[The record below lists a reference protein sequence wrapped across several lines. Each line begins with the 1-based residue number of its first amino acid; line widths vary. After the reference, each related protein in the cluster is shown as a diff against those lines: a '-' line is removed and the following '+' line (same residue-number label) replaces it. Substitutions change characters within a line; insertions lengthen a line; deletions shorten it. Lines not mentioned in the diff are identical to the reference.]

1 MYHQKSTSSRSTYHT
16 SSSYPSES
24 PTPTHVAPPAKQR
37 FTIPMK
43 LEPQELPPQIL
54 SPHDPY
60 VSTVNNWPPG
70 PSNPSPLSRASQP
83 PPEFKHLPP
92 SHFSHPPPG
101 FEHPQPP
108 PPLFVNI
115 NKNASQLENHQN
127 LPPNLG
133 NQDFPN
139 PPNNILDFIHPNDM
153 PCLHDMFCQCCSTTR
168 HEIYM
173 L

>member
-1 MYHQKSTSSRSTYHT
+1 MTSSSKTNSSNFKRKHARMSVKSSNLESSSEEHQNERTPSPPLRKKSLLPPNAPSKSTSSRSTYHT

-37 FTIPMK
+37 FAIPMK

-54 SPHDPY
+54 SPHNPY

-92 SHFSHPPPG
+92 SHFSHPPP
-101 FEHPQPP
+101 
-108 PPLFVNI
+108 
-115 NKNASQLENHQN
+115 
-127 LPPNLG
+127 
-133 NQDFPN
+133 
-139 PPNNILDFIHPNDM
+139 
-153 PCLHDMFCQCCSTTR
+153 
-168 HEIYM
+168 
-173 L
+173 